1 MPSSRGGL
9 LRTALMV
16 IPPSCVALGLYYQAK
31 NTAHEH
37 MLQMYLECSTPPPEP
52 LDTFYAQFMLRLDM
66 IQELKGTLR
75 SLLSRD
81 YLFDPNTS
89 MTQRKDVPDNQIIL
103 RNYTDTL
110 HKASILFEPSLAQD
124 KNAFLKHWNETF
136 SLLFDDSKNNNTKN
150 NKNVLD
156 VLIEKVAPKLKR
168 DLEIDIRTYQRNPS
182 GINLFKAKAK
192 PLTPQ
197 SLIEL
202 LRDLGFVN
210 TSRRTVNEIVE
221 KNDIH
226 IVAVLHHILSKIPA
240 KSI

>member
-52 LDTFYAQFMLRLDM
+52 LDTLYAQFMLRLDM

-103 RNYTDTL
+103 RNYTATL
-110 HKASILFEPSLAQD
+110 HKASILFDPSLAQD

-136 SLLFDDSKNNNTKN
+136 PLFFHQSKNNNKRNTT
-150 NKNVLD
+150 NVLNI
-156 VLIEKVAPKLKR
+156 LIERVAPKLKNN
-168 DLEIDIRTYQRNPS
+168 LEIDIRSFEKSPKRGWPLSMQS
-182 GINLFKAKAK
+182 KA
-192 PLTPQ
+192 LTLH

-202 LRDLGFVN
+202 LKDLGFIN
-210 TSRRTVNEIVE
+210 TSRHTVQELVEKKDILIVNE
-221 KNDIH
+221 
-226 IVAVLHHILSKIPA
+226 LQRILSK
-240 KSI
+240 SQ